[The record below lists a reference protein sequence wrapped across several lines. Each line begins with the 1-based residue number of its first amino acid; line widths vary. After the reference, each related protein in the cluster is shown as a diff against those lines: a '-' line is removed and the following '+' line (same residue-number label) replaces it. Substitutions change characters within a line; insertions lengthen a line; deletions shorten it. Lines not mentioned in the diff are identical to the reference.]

1 MFDLMTRL
9 IPSAAVFT
17 HSDRLLLN
25 PNIRSSMNPKQTA
38 TSRPNSSNM
47 DEGVANCDAVL
58 FNTSSNLPATFV
70 KVVLV
75 AFSLFSHL
83 TSIYP
88 VYDRYERPAT
98 NTITFVDDVSDNTA
112 TNNKGNVQSEINGS

>member
-1 MFDLMTRL
+1 
-9 IPSAAVFT
+9 
-17 HSDRLLLN
+17 
-25 PNIRSSMNPKQTA
+25 MNPKQAA

-75 AFSLFSHL
+75 AFSLSSHL

-88 VYDRYERPAT
+88 LYDRYERPAT
-98 NTITFVDDVSDNTA
+98 NTLHLLTMYQTTLQQIIKVMFKA
-112 TNNKGNVQSEINGS
+112 K